1 MLQALKFF
9 LVFTRHINGVR
20 KGCQSWACAS
30 EASSCCTIDYKTVQI
45 PYKNICTLFI
55 YSLFTTNGF
64 LTTNKH
70 NAKIFALAFSSPCW
84 HLPIGTGHGKQMSL
98 LTPKGT
104 VLSLASRETQT
115 LLKCGNFISPLNL
128 DVADGTLDLGNQ
140 VISFLLL
147 FSVLLLLH
155 VLLGLF

>member
-55 YSLFTTNGF
+55 YPLFTTNSF

-70 NAKIFALAFSSPCW
+70 NVKIFALAFSSPCW
-84 HLPIGTGHGKQMSL
+84 HLPIGTGHGKQFLKWKVWGVNGRVIAIIRKSFRKPFICL
-98 LTPKGT
+98 I
-104 VLSLASRETQT
+104 RT
-115 LLKCGNFISPLNL
+115 L
-128 DVADGTLDLGNQ
+128 
-140 VISFLLL
+140 
-147 FSVLLLLH
+147 
-155 VLLGLF
+155 